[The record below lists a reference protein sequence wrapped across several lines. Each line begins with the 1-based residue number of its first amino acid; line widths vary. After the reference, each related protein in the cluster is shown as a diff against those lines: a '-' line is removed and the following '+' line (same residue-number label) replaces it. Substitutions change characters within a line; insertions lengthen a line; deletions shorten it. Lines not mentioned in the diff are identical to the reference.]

1 LGRALHVRQKIIK
14 QNIEKSK
21 IHSQETSTSEN
32 LPFEK
37 VWIIEEYYG
46 FLTSS
51 NSYETGKGCFAEIA
65 KCDKVGDTILLLYK
79 EPVEVRTFT
88 PYHIAVIT
96 SDNGNLTRND
106 VAVFTNKNSAMN
118 SYYGRL
124 SSLRNSMCSQSAIE
138 IYDKDLPF

>member
-1 LGRALHVRQKIIK
+1 MYVIA

-51 NSYETGKGCFAEIA
+51 NSYETGKGRFAEIA